1 MVRAVP
7 APAYRPQY
15 NEAAGLCMRSLTS
28 PLPPCSLPTLT
39 TAGDTDSMNG
49 LFAGALLLA
58 IALALLSLA
67 GGGAELA
74 SDTLAAMF
82 RGADLAVEVCLGLIG
97 VLTLWSGL
105 FRLAE
110 QSRLTDR
117 LARGVAPVLGR
128 LMPGTA
134 RHPEALGAVTLN
146 LSANM
151 LGLDNAATPLG
162 LKAMEALQQQNPEPA
177 RASDSQIMFLVLNTS
192 SVTLIP
198 VTVMMYRAQQGA
210 ANPADI
216 YLPLLMATTA
226 STFAGVWLT
235 ARLQGIRLA
244 QPLLLALAGVW
255 LALLAL
261 GGWVALALP
270 GDSAA
275 RFSALAGSIILLL
288 VVAGFII
295 AALRARL
302 NVYETFI
309 DGAREGFDTAVR
321 LIPYLVAMLVVI
333 SMFRAAGGLDLLLDG
348 IRWLVALTGADSR
361 FVDALPVALLK
372 PLSGSGARAMMIEV
386 MNTHGVD
393 SLVGRMAAVMQG
405 STETTFYVL
414 AVYFGS
420 CGIVRLRHALWCG
433 LFADFAGLCTAVL
446 VSYLFFG

>member
-1 MVRAVP
+1 
-7 APAYRPQY
+7 
-15 NEAAGLCMRSLTS
+15 
-28 PLPPCSLPTLT
+28 
-39 TAGDTDSMNG
+39 MNG
-49 LFAGALLLA
+49 LFSGALLLA
-58 IALALLSLA
+58 VVIALMALVA
-67 GGGAELA
+67 G
-74 SDTLAAMF
+74 DTAVAGRTLEAMF

-117 LARGVAPVLGR
+117 LAARVAPLLGI
-128 LMPGTA
+128 LLPDQT
-134 RHPEALGAVTLN
+134 RHPEAMGAVTMN

-162 LKAMEALQQQNPEPA
+162 LKAMEALQRDNPEPEK
-177 RASDSQIMFLVLNTS
+177 ASDSQIMFLVLNTS

-235 ARLQGIRLA
+235 ARLQGINLR
-244 QPLLLALAGVW
+244 QPLLLGLVAVWLGMLLLGAGV
-255 LALLAL
+255 ALT
-261 GGWVALALP
+261 LP
-270 GDSAA
+270 GESAA
-275 RFSALAGSIILLL
+275 RFSALAGSVILLL
-288 VVAGFII
+288 VVAWFVT

-309 DGAREGFDTAVR
+309 DGAREGFQTAVR
-321 LIPYLVAMLVVI
+321 LIPYLVAMLVAV
-333 SMFRAAGGLDLLLDG
+333 SMFRACGALDLLLDG
-348 IRWLVALTGADSR
+348 IRWLVALTGMDSR

-386 MNTHGVD
+386 MQTHGVD

-420 CGIVRLRHALWCG
+420 CGIVKMRHALWCG
-433 LFADFAGLCTAVL
+433 LFADFAGLSTAVL